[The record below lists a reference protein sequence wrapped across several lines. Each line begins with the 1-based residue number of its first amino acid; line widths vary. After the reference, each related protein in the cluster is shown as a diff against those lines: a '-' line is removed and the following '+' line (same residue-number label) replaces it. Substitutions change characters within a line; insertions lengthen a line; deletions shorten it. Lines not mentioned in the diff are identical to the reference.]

1 MASQASQPE
10 LSSVLAELQ
19 DLRQKV
25 EDLEKDHGVLSDNQF
40 IQLRLINGLREETH
54 KEPKASTGTKTTARI
69 AKLKEI
75 LKARGGSQ
83 TFQKLQEENRV
94 VPNPASQRS
103 SKAARAAEVFSKGM
117 CKRFKGTPEEV
128 VEAFLELVAKPEF
141 RTEAIDCITA
151 FHKNFGESK
160 LGFIKTS
167 NRKGNPAAQEALAKA
182 RAGKKK

>member
-83 TFQKLQEENRV
+83 TFKKLQED
-94 VPNPASQRS
+94 
-103 SKAARAAEVFSKGM
+103 
-117 CKRFKGTPEEV
+117 
-128 VEAFLELVAKPEF
+128 LELSPSEFTLLVASLDKRSFEVTRRPGSKRGEKVLSLRVRINEPLALSRFDVKCKSF
-141 RTEAIDCITA
+141 RDDET
-151 FHKNFGESK
+151 
-160 LGFIKTS
+160 
-167 NRKGNPAAQEALAKA
+167 
-182 RAGKKK
+182 